1 MAQAVTAA
9 VAKRQGETALP
20 KDPDPDPAPA
30 MAALGTSGGTGV
42 PPAPVTP
49 RWDGGGGIEEELAP
63 PVPDVTQCH
72 PEDAEGRQA
81 PAFLRQVAAICAY
94 PALLEH
100 EDIPESAKE
109 HARRILRELMGGS
122 PGAYNLEYVTG
133 AVAERAAR
141 FLAHRDRGIACDP
154 ANIVPCAGTAAAVV
168 DVLSLV
174 VCPGSALPTGV
185 LVPVPGPPLCAAAA
199 GLAGA
204 VPVPYPLDESRGWAV
219 DVAALRR
226 EVREARSRCHP
237 RVLWVVNP
245 GDPTGHVLSRPD
257 MESIV
262 RLAAE
267 EPLLLLADEVHQ
279 ERAFSPERPFLS
291 FKRVLAELGAP
302 LATSVQLVSFYSL
315 SKGIGGGGF
324 RAGFL
329 ELVNIERSV
338 LRGFYTWGL
347 SVYPP
352 ILGQVMLDV
361 AMEPPGHRDPASAAM
376 EEHRRDLCRDL
387 AANAR
392 RLQEEL
398 GRAPGIRCQPLAG
411 GPRAFPRIRIPP
423 RARSQA
429 RPLRPLRRRWAW
441 SPTSSS
447 AGGCRRP
454 RGWWWPRGA
463 TSGWGGTAATWGCPC
478 CCRRRR
484 WSERCCSSAAST
496 PNSCGN
502 SPDLEFPPIPSIP

>member
-1 MAQAVTAA
+1 
-9 VAKRQGETALP
+9 
-20 KDPDPDPAPA
+20 
-30 MAALGTSGGTGV
+30 MAAAEGTPGTLGTAV
-42 PPAPVTP
+42 PPPPGPPSVP
-49 RWDGGGGIEEELAP
+49 P
-63 PVPDVTQCH
+63 PVPPPGPLPPVPPLECSGD
-72 PEDAEGRQA
+72 DAQAMGRD
-81 PAFLRQVAAICAY
+81 PLPVLRQILAACAFPDLLES
-94 PALLEH
+94 PAL
-100 EDIPESAKE
+100 PEA
-109 HARRILRELMGGS
+109 ARSRARSVLREMDAGNIGGYNHEHRS
-122 PGAYNLEYVTG
+122 HGVPARVSRFLEFRDGGVPCDPRDIVLCSGTTTVIPIPGLG
-133 AVAERAAR
+133 RGRGRAA
-141 FLAHRDRGIACDP
+141 
-154 ANIVPCAGTAAAVV
+154 
-168 DVLSLV
+168 
-174 VCPGSALPTGV
+174 PGSAGSAEPLPPQGAV
-185 LVPVPGPPLCAAAA
+185 GGQPRGPHGPRAEPAGHGEHRPPGGRGAPAAA
-199 GLAGA
+199 GG
-204 VPVPYPLDESRGWAV
+204 RGG
-219 DVAALRR
+219 RR
-226 EVREARSRCHP
+226 EE
-237 RVLWVVNP
+237 
-245 GDPTGHVLSRPD
+245 
-257 MESIV
+257 
-262 RLAAE
+262 
-267 EPLLLLADEVHQ
+267 EVHQ

-315 SKGIGGGGF
+315 SKSAAGESGF

-329 ELVNIERSV
+329 ELVNVDEGVRQPFQLAQSIPRPCV
-338 LRGFYTWGL
+338 PGR
-347 SVYPP
+347 
-352 ILGQVMLDV
+352 ILLDLL
-361 AMEPPGHRDPASAAM
+361 MELPEEGDPVRRAL

-484 WSERCCSSAAST
+484 WSGRCCSSAAST

-502 SPDLEFPPIPSIP
+502 SPDGATREQQFQPGSGPGFTAGEFGNLGLEFWGSGSEFGNLGLDFEDLGLDLGNLELGFENLEANLGT